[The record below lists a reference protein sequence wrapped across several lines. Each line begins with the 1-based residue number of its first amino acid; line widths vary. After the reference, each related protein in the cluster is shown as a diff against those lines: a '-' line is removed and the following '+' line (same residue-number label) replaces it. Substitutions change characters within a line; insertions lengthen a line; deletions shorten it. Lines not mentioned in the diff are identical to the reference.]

1 MNGAKA
7 VFDKAVAS
15 PHVRWEKE
23 MFGLFFSPHS
33 VLALICAQTWLQSGC
48 IFVLLQ
54 QGHRIT

>member
-23 MFGLFFSPHS
+23 MFGLFFPPTVFLPLS
-33 VLALICAQTWLQSGC
+33 VLRHGYKVVVFLSCSNRVTE
-48 IFVLLQ
+48 
-54 QGHRIT
+54 